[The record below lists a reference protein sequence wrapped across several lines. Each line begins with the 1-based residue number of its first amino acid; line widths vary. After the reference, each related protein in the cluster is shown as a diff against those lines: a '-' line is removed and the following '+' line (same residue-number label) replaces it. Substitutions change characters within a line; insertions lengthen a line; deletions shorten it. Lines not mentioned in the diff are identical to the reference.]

1 MLLGKTNHPSVSLG
15 NVEDSF
21 TFDVTVHN
29 ITDTD
34 RTLKMIVN
42 TNTDTVKDGQFD
54 LTPRKLTGDS
64 MASKLRSRL
73 IVVRTVTVKVNVAKF
88 AEELTKLMPNG
99 YFLEGFVRFVDPA
112 DDGDVVSLP
121 FMGFRG
127 QFQNLPAAEK
137 PIYKLVRDGKSG
149 FYYQVPEDKS
159 IDSKSNVTSLVTTS
173 KDTLYSTGKTVDR
186 SSVVLGTAENADGKH
201 ILQLDADGNIRLAF
215 SPNGD
220 GNKDVIQYRSVFYR
234 T

>member
-1 MLLGKTNHPSVSLG
+1 
-15 NVEDSF
+15 
-21 TFDVTVHN
+21 
-29 ITDTD
+29 
-34 RTLKMIVN
+34 
-42 TNTDTVKDGQFD
+42 
-54 LTPRKLTGDS
+54 
-64 MASKLRSRL
+64 
-73 IVVRTVTVKVNVAKF
+73 
-88 AEELTKLMPNG
+88 
-99 YFLEGFVRFVDPA
+99 
-112 DDGDVVSLP
+112 LP

-201 ILQLDADGNIRLAF
+201 ILQLDADG
-215 SPNGD
+215 
-220 GNKDVIQYRSVFYR
+220 
-234 T
+234 